1 MFPLSIEQYVK
12 IGLVVVLLCGAG
24 YTGYSLEAA
33 RFDRYKTEQISL
45 VQKLQ
50 EQHQEAA
57 DQIRKKKNAKIAG
70 INSQLND
77 ALVQLRNRPS
87 RADSARAGQG
97 GTGGTLFAEDAAFLE
112 REAARADIIR
122 AGLAACYEQYD
133 SLKK

>member
-1 MFPLSIEQYVK
+1 MFPLSIITYVK
-12 IGLVVVLLCGAG
+12 IAMVAVLLFGAG
-24 YTGYSLEAA
+24 YTGYALESA
-33 RFDRYKTEQISL
+33 RFDRYKAEQISL

-57 DQIRKKKNAKIAG
+57 DQIRKDKDAKISN
-70 INSQLND
+70 IHSQLDD
-77 ALVQLRNRPS
+77 ALVKLRGRPS
-87 RADSARAGQG
+87 RTDSASARQG